1 MITPLARVSCGMI
14 KRSAVGI
21 PFWRSFSMTTKQMQI
36 SRKHNYE
43 TEATITIDPLT
54 GKKIFNKPMTINTE
68 LPEDPRP
75 KQRFNALANFVVFA
89 VGMTLACA
97 GIFNYE
103 KTSSPIMNATMYFIR
118 RSKDAR
124 ELLGSKITYDGII
137 PWISGE
143 VNTMKGVV
151 NCTTRISGDKSSA
164 LMVLKAE
171 KKEDERFTIHEW
183 VLYGD
188 DGTIVDLAKDASVDL
203 VF

>member
-1 MITPLARVSCGMI
+1 MIVALRNLNSGLFI
-14 KRSAVGI
+14 KKTVGI
-21 PFWRSFSMTTKQMQI
+21 TSIRAFSRTTQQFQI

-43 TEATITIDPLT
+43 TEAKITVDPVT
-54 GKKIFNKPMTINTE
+54 GEKKFIKPMTINTE

-75 KQRFNALANFVVFA
+75 KQRFNAVINFVVFA
-89 VGMTLACA
+89 VGMTIACA

-124 ELLGSKITYDGII
+124 ELLGSKITYDGIV

-151 NCTTRISGDKSSA
+151 DCSARISGDKSSA

-171 KKEDERFTIHEW
+171 KKADERFTINEW
-183 VLYGD
+183 ILYGD
-188 DGTIVDLAKDASVDL
+188 NGTIVDLAKDASVDL